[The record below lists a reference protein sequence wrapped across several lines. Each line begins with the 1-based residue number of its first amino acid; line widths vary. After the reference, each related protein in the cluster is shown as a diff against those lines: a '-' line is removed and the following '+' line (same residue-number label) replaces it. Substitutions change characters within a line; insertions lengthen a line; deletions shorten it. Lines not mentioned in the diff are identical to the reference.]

1 MQRAAYHHQMAGS
14 APPAGSYPH
23 QGYAASAYHYG
34 MQEYLQPPMSH
45 HSQLGAVTTMS
56 PHMGGSANHMSSH
69 MSMGSH
75 GIHGQGMPPRA
86 SPLMNGGLA
95 GDCLD
100 YNNKSEWSRPLD
112 SKFHML

>member
-1 MQRAAYHHQMAGS
+1 MQD
-14 APPAGSYPH
+14 
-23 QGYAASAYHYG
+23 
-34 MQEYLQPPMSH
+34 YLPPPMSH

-86 SPLMNGGLA
+86 SPLNGE
-95 GDCLD
+95 CLE
-100 YNNKSEWSRPLD
+100 YGVKPEWSRAVDPT
-112 SKFHML
+112 KFHML